1 MEEENKPN
9 RESRR
14 AEKKASRIAKALTK
28 DDKAMGISVPKN
40 EVKSIDY
47 SPEEKPTN
55 TVNLKSEAIKDEEA
69 KKKDAVQTPTASKGL
84 PAVSIAMNAI
94 LNKANSD
101 KLPKA
106 GEAVLGAITSDSKA
120 TFSNLQEAPD
130 LVQTANKEEQKINA
144 QADKVATQLVNSAN
158 NITEEESVYSQQQKL
173 AGDGSTLSE
182 AVAGVE
188 NSRPTAEQYYTKA
201 DFEREVAKQLAIENQ
216 DAPELAI
223 EKLGLEDYYPNIGKD
238 IAVGTYSGKY
248 LGSATIFAA
257 PGMRMPMGLIDAR
270 KRAIAEAAKA
280 KQVAMDKLYEVPD
293 AAKQLND
300 SFQSYYIDWI
310 SNSLDEAGGYDAF
323 VANPEN
329 RKEMLRLQNLAK
341 ETLEI
346 NTRVQE
352 LKSAAQGKDGK
363 QGVYLSKGT
372 RAKIIEWQNGAVEGF
387 DDILKGKKKI
397 SELNQYFRSYAN
409 GVVWADE
416 NMKNWNDTITEL
428 PMNLKSN
435 KPLTESQMGEISNAV
450 KMIKDG
456 SGDYDSY
463 MDVIK
468 KYVSID
474 YDAMVNSWADY
485 SGYEVDDDARAD
497 LKEYIS
503 SQIKDDSF
511 IANVERQANK
521 NYEYWAKRYDRAN
534 ELEDKKSF
542 YTQFYENAI
551 NGNID
556 QKLAGAREQIKAK
569 PGATVEEK
577 TGIMA
582 TALQSM
588 GWSTDKEY
596 KKAGGKTYG
605 YVYHRDVLT
614 GGERKPYSLSKEP
627 AKIELYNKKTKQRE
641 SVTVDYA
648 TKYKNLF
655 NLSKD
660 EETVLKAYSENR
672 EVKVVDN
679 ERRSYPAYADN
690 KGNLHKTSSETLGAY
705 SYSDNKTIIT
715 ETYASPVTLVPKL
728 DASGKQVVNPET
740 NQPEYETRKL
750 NVKISYNSD
759 LKNQNDRN
767 ALDVHA
773 GEDRQDI
780 AGFR

>member
-14 AEKKASRIAKALTK
+14 AEKKASRIAKALAK

-69 KKKDAVQTPTASKGL
+69 KKKDAVQAPTVSKGL

-106 GEAVLGAITSDSKA
+106 GEAVLGAITSDPKA
-120 TFSNLQEAPD
+120 TFSDLQEAPD
-130 LVQTANKEEQKINA
+130 LAQTANKEEQKINA

-182 AVAGVE
+182 AVAVTE
-188 NSRPTAEQYYTKA
+188 NNRPTAEQYYTKA
-201 DFEREVAKQLAIENQ
+201 DFEREVVKQMSYAN
-216 DAPELAI
+216 DSAPELAI

-238 IAVGTYSGKY
+238 IAVGTYNGKY

-397 SELNQYFRSYAN
+397 SELNQYFKSYAN

-416 NMKNWNDTITEL
+416 NMKNWNDATTEI
-428 PMNLKSN
+428 PINLNTN
-435 KPLTESQMGEISNAV
+435 KPLTVNERDELIGAVNAIKQV
-450 KMIKDG
+450 KDG

-468 KYVSID
+468 KYVSVD

-485 SGYEVDDDARAD
+485 SGYDVDDDARKD

-511 IANVERQANK
+511 IVNVERQANK

-542 YTQFYENAI
+542 YTQFYENAV
-551 NGNID
+551 NGRID

-582 TALQSM
+582 TTLQSM
-588 GWSTDKEY
+588 GWATEKEY
-596 KKAGGKTYG
+596 KKDKNGKTVAG

-614 GGERKPYSLSKEP
+614 GDERKPYSLSKEA
-627 AKIELYNKKTKQRE
+627 AKIELYNKTTKKRE
-641 SVTVDYA
+641 FVSIEYA
-648 TKYKNLF
+648 NKHRSGYMIVGDVK
-655 NLSKD
+655 
-660 EETVLKAYSENR
+660 EVLDGYASNQDI
-672 EVKVVDN
+672 KVIDN
-679 ERRSYPAYADN
+679 ERRSYAGYADSQ
-690 KGNLHKTSSETLGAY
+690 GNMYKVSSESLG
-705 SYSDNKTIIT
+705 SYTNSDNKTIIT
-715 ETYASPVTLVPKL
+715 ETYGAPVKMMPSEDENGNIIYTPKKL
-728 DASGKQVVNPET
+728 D
-740 NQPEYETRKL
+740 
-750 NVKISYNSD
+750 VKISYSSD
-759 LKNQNDRN
+759 LQDENQRN
-767 ALDVHA
+767 TLDVHR
-773 GEDRQDI
+773 GQPSQKI
-780 AGFR
+780 AGYKP